1 MARKHLTTSL
11 ATLITAWAA
20 LATTSEAAH
29 RRPFAGL
36 VPVAEQLRSGVI
48 YFEDLACQ
56 RGISHHD
63 RHFIKQLN
71 RNACRLA
78 EGVATTTSLGRV
90 KADLHRVNLFT
101 RLVDRRVH
109 AGQKY
114 EDPALHEAW
123 HRVKCDLNELELA
136 LETCNTGGIVA
147 PPPIPEEVGRHVPSR
162 TEWGRRPP
170 RHQGPGIDDR
180 YPPRGRYAQNDH
192 DRVPRQ
198 SRSRSSGPLWL
209 EALLSAISR

>member
-1 MARKHLTTSL
+1 MTRKHLTTSL
-11 ATLITAWAA
+11 AALITVWAA

-29 RRPFAGL
+29 QRPFAGL
-36 VPVAEQLRSGVI
+36 IPVAEQLRSGVI
-48 YFEDLACQ
+48 CFEDLACQ
-56 RGISHHD
+56 RGVSQHD

-78 EGVATTTSLGRV
+78 AGVATTTSLGRV

-109 AGQKY
+109 AGRRY
-114 EDPALHEAW
+114 EDPALHDAW
-123 HRVKCDLNELELA
+123 HRVKCDLAELELA
-136 LETCNTGGIVA
+136 METCNAGGIVA
-147 PPPIPEEVGRHVPSR
+147 PPPIPEVVWSHVPSR
-162 TEWGRRPP
+162 TDWGRRPP
-170 RHQGPGIDDR
+170 HPQGPRIDDR
-180 YPPRGRYAQNDH
+180 FPARGHFAQNEYEPI
-192 DRVPRQ
+192 PRQ